1 MKNFTVVSLA
11 VMLFSFTSV
20 NAQTTFGIRAGVNNS
35 SLKGETINT
44 FNDLIDLTDGYAE
57 TRSRTGFYAGGY
69 VQVPVSDIVSI
80 ESGAYYSQKGYSLK
94 GNFAIGKNDFLNATA
109 SANLQSHYIDVPLMV
124 NVKLTEGLFVYGGP
138 QVSYLV
144 NNNLD
149 VRAGALGINVLR
161 KDFDVTSAFN
171 RTDIS
176 LVGGAGYEFENGFSI
191 NAGYD
196 HGLQPVDNNNMLK
209 SYNRTVKVGVGFKF

>member
-1 MKNFTVVSLA
+1 MKNYTVLSLA
-11 VMLFSFTSV
+11 VFLFSFSSI
-20 NAQTTFGIRAGVNNS
+20 NAQTTYGIRAGVNS
-35 SLKGETINT
+35 SGLKGETINT
-44 FNDLIDLTDGYAE
+44 FNNLIDLTDGYAE
-57 TRSRTGFYAGGY
+57 TRNRTGFYAGGY
-69 VQVPVSDIVSI
+69 VQIPLSDRVSI

-94 GNFAIGKNDFLNATA
+94 GDFTIGKNDFLNASA
-109 SANLQSHYIDVPLMV
+109 SATLQSHYIDVPLLV
-124 NVKLTEGLFVYGGP
+124 NVNLTEGLFVYGGP

-171 RTDIS
+171 RADIS
-176 LVGGAGYEFENGFSI
+176 LVGGAGYQFENGFSI

-209 SYNRTVKVGVGFKF
+209 SYNRTVKVGVGFRF